1 MPQTRRCSYI
11 NCDSNSVNNNFKL
24 FSFKK
29 NSCAEWVT
37 ACQNRNL
44 FAVSVK
50 NLVKHYYV
58 CAKHFHSDDFTRI
71 LSPFQNKLKETAV
84 PLTAIPGELCI

>member
-1 MPQTRRCSYI
+1 M
-11 NCDSNSVNNNFKL
+11 
-24 FSFKK
+24 
-29 NSCAEWVT
+29 
-37 ACQNRNL
+37 
-44 FAVSVK
+44 K

-84 PLTAIPGELCI
+84 PLPSITGELSNEVGR